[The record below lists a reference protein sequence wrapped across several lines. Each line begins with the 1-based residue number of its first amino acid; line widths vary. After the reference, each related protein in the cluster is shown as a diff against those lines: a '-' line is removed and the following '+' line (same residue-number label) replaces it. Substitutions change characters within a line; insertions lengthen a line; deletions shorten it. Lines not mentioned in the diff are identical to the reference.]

1 MKILILTSRFGMGH
15 QSAAEAVKDELIASG
30 SKATIEIVDIMTVLF
45 PLISNLIYGLFN
57 FFICNFSGMFNGVT
71 NHASNNENSIFV
83 KRAAKK
89 MNSLINNLRPDL
101 IIATWSASSRYVS
114 AYKNIY
120 EDSIPL
126 YTYITDVQAHDGW
139 ITNGTDLYFVAG
151 EPTKE
156 LLISKGI
163 SSNKIIING
172 IPVRQ
177 CFKNINRSKD
187 EIALTTHNNN
197 KEILIMGGGLGIIPD
212 LNDILENLY
221 KANNI
226 HLTVITGKNKKLYKL
241 LKEQYPEIEVIG
253 YTKEVY
259 KYMQRSDLLITKPGG
274 ISTFEAIYCSTPL
287 YVINPILSQ
296 EIGNAMFI
304 EKMNLGKVIWKN
316 NINPA
321 EDILNLVNNNELLN
335 KYKSNMELIQNEIN
349 ESKLKNIFE
358 RNVKINVADFSD
370 DYYYPAFSNDLW
382 ANSYFAIQSFK

>member
-15 QSAAEAVKDELIASG
+15 QSAAEAVKDELLASG

-57 FFICNFSGMFNGVT
+57 FFICNFPGMFNGINSHV
-71 NHASNNENSIFV
+71 SNNENSLFI
-83 KRAAKK
+83 KRATKK
-89 MNSLINNLRPDL
+89 INSLINNQKPDL
-101 IIATWSASSRYVS
+101 IIATWSAASRYVS
-114 AYKNIY
+114 DYKNIY

-177 CFKNINRSKD
+177 CFKKASLFKD
-187 EIALTTHNNN
+187 EIALTTHNTK

-212 LNDILENLY
+212 LNDILENLC
-221 KANNI
+221 KTDSI
-226 HLTVITGKNKKLYKL
+226 HITVITGKNKKLYKL
-241 LKEQYPEIEVIG
+241 LKEEYPEIEVIG

-287 YVINPILSQ
+287 YVMNPILSQ

-304 EKMNLGKVIWKN
+304 EKMHLGKIVWKN
-316 NINPA
+316 NINLSK
-321 EDILNLVNNNELLN
+321 DIINLVNNNELLN
-335 KYKSNMELIQNEIN
+335 EYKSNMELIRNEITD
-349 ESKLKNIFE
+349 SKLKNIFE

-370 DYYYPAFSNDLW
+370 DYYPAFSNDLW
-382 ANSYFAIQSFK
+382 ASSYFAIQSVK

>member
-15 QSAAEAVKDELIASG
+15 QSAAEAVKDELLASG

-57 FFICNFSGMFNGVT
+57 FFICNFPGIFNGI
-71 NHASNNENSIFV
+71 NSHASNNENSLFV
-83 KRAAKK
+83 KRATKK
-89 MNSLINNLRPDL
+89 INSLINTQKPDL
-101 IIATWSASSRYVS
+101 IIATWSAASRYVS
-114 AYKNIY
+114 AYKHIY
-120 EDSIPL
+120 ENSIPL

-139 ITNGTDLYFVAG
+139 ITRGTNMYFVAG

-163 SSNKIIING
+163 PSNKIVING

-177 CFKNINRSKD
+177 CFKNINSLND
-187 EIALTTHNNN
+187 ELALTTHNNK
-197 KEILIMGGGLGIIPD
+197 KEILIMGGGLGIIPN
-212 LNDILENLY
+212 LNDILDNLY
-221 KANNI
+221 KTTNI
-226 HLTVITGKNKKLYKL
+226 HITVITGKNKKLYKL
-241 LKEQYPEIEVIG
+241 LKEQYSEIEVIG

-259 KYMQRSDLLITKPGG
+259 RYMHRSDLLITKPGG

-304 EKMNLGKVIWKN
+304 EKMHLGKIIWED
-316 NINPA
+316 NINTA
-321 EDILNLVNNNELLN
+321 EDIINLVNNTKRLNE
-335 KYKSNMELIQNEIN
+335 YKSNMKLIQNEIS

-370 DYYYPAFSNDLW
+370 DYYPAFSNDLW